1 MGIQLQKLHKGIDN
15 AHIDITL
22 SPVFIIRATRFVR
35 GILQHDAA
43 IVGLSSQVPKPK
55 KADTDAFIAAYSD
68 MVEAAIKQARQTS
81 SPEQI
86 QLLQLGVIRFLVT
99 LIDNELTRLHDS
111 MQRNRGGV
119 MGRSSGRALE
129 LHERVVIL
137 AKVKTKLRNAVL
149 HQCFTQIIKQEKRT
163 LRMLRKSVLGI
174 SWPLPKRIL
183 CNPMLQQPLPWG
195 ADQRVESYLP
205 LCAEHFAHINRLIT
219 EVFVNYLPNWA
230 VASDEA
236 VNGSHEKGRLK
247 KPARLHKPLSGVD
260 GCLEAET
267 LLRSALQP
275 EEYLQGQFSWLDM
288 PENIA
293 RLTSPTTLQTTFN
306 NQPQKEQL
314 PAGWQRFQQQ
324 LRKNI
329 YQQFKRSNFI
339 PLVLAAYETRKVM
352 RELDKSVP
360 ISVVQQYLAEGLS
373 RKELFRHF
381 AELQIETA
389 SIAAIGKKLDL
400 ARGQIKQLQRYEQEQ
415 LLLDFIKDFLVFR
428 RDLKNAFLTYQAMDQ
443 LSILNKP
450 EDIELSNANGK
461 LYQFATAYENDPIKQ
476 PICKHVI
483 IKADIRGST
492 SMTTGLVAKGLN
504 PATYF
509 SLNLFKPIND
519 LLDSYGA
526 AKVFVEG
533 DAIILSILEHENI
546 ANQRLS
552 VAWACGLAQKIL
564 EVVDVQNIKNEQFGL
579 PSLELGLGIAF
590 SRESP
595 AYLYDDEKKI
605 MISSAINRADQLSS
619 CSAVLRRSCPRE
631 RGVEV
636 MTSVDLG
643 MFEKEHPERLLRFN
657 VDGIEL
663 DSPAFDKLKTELKL
677 KRLIPDELL
686 ACDATALYVG
696 RYPDNK
702 GVKHWLVVREA
713 PVRFWADS
721 CIGPEEQK
729 GRCFY
734 EVLVDREVLAWV
746 KTKMNL
752 KQQKQAVDISA
763 VQSEFPAD
771 YVI

>member
-450 EDIELSNANGK
+450 EDIELSNAN
-461 LYQFATAYENDPIKQ
+461 
-476 PICKHVI
+476 
-483 IKADIRGST
+483 
-492 SMTTGLVAKGLN
+492 
-504 PATYF
+504 
-509 SLNLFKPIND
+509 
-519 LLDSYGA
+519 
-526 AKVFVEG
+526 
-533 DAIILSILEHENI
+533 
-546 ANQRLS
+546 
-552 VAWACGLAQKIL
+552 
-564 EVVDVQNIKNEQFGL
+564 
-579 PSLELGLGIAF
+579 
-590 SRESP
+590 
-595 AYLYDDEKKI
+595 
-605 MISSAINRADQLSS
+605 
-619 CSAVLRRSCPRE
+619 
-631 RGVEV
+631 
-636 MTSVDLG
+636 
-643 MFEKEHPERLLRFN
+643 
-657 VDGIEL
+657 
-663 DSPAFDKLKTELKL
+663 
-677 KRLIPDELL
+677 
-686 ACDATALYVG
+686 
-696 RYPDNK
+696 
-702 GVKHWLVVREA
+702 
-713 PVRFWADS
+713 
-721 CIGPEEQK
+721 
-729 GRCFY
+729 
-734 EVLVDREVLAWV
+734 
-746 KTKMNL
+746 
-752 KQQKQAVDISA
+752 
-763 VQSEFPAD
+763 
-771 YVI
+771 